1 MEMILYTIA
10 ALLLYA
16 VSDYILNTIE
26 IKLQKRLPNR
36 SLVFFVIIAVLS
48 VSSFAIIRITVYK
61 ESDTTQATTG
71 SQDKSAST
79 TSNLPQTTQPQMQ
92 SQPAASNDVKAG
104 N

>member
-1 MEMILYTIA
+1 MEMVLYTIA

-36 SLVFFVIIAVLS
+36 SLVFFVIIATLS
-48 VSSFAIIRITVYK
+48 VSTFAVIQMIYK
-61 ESDTTQATTG
+61 GQSEV
-71 SQDKSAST
+71 
-79 TSNLPQTTQPQMQ
+79 QTTDSNQVTPTPAATNPPQSTQPRIQA
-92 SQPAASNDVKAG
+92 QPAAPTTDIKTG